1 MTIYLV
7 KPWINSELSSC
18 WLENF
23 SGRIPRRFLNSARL
37 WNGASRSDA
46 SRCLLVGPSPTSQ
59 RWLQVQIHFTPA
71 IIQTL
76 RRGGAPAS
84 ERPPDN
90 TAQREGGREGKRD
103 DDDGWIEWGKQW
115 LCLERNITNQT
126 RKLPSIS
133 LYKIYHWLY
142 PFKCFSANT
151 KMQHGAFADL
161 QRKLHHQLL
170 KEINSETILFLSLES
185 CDSH

>member
-1 MTIYLV
+1 MFIYLA
-7 KPWINSELSSC
+7 KPWIKSELSSC

-37 WNGASRSDA
+37 WNGASHSVA

-90 TAQREGGREGKRD
+90 TPPKEREGGRERWW
-103 DDDGWIEWGKQW
+103 WIEWGKQW
-115 LCLERNITNQT
+115 LCFKRNITNQT

-133 LYKIYHWLY
+133 FNFKIYHWLN
-142 PFKCFSANT
+142 PFKWFSANT
-151 KMQHGAFADL
+151 KMQHGAFTDL
-161 QRKLHHQLL
+161 QRKLYHQLL
-170 KEINSETILFLSLES
+170 K
-185 CDSH
+185 

>member
-7 KPWINSELSSC
+7 KPWIKSELSSC

-23 SGRIPRRFLNSARL
+23 SDRIPRRFLNSARL
-37 WNGASRSDA
+37 WNGASYSVA

-90 TAQREGGREGKRD
+90 TPPKEREGGREMMMMDRVRKTVVMF
-103 DDDGWIEWGKQW
+103 K
-115 LCLERNITNQT
+115 ERNITNQT
-126 RKLPSIS
+126 RKVPSIS
-133 LYKIYHWLY
+133 LYKIYHWLN

-151 KMQHGAFADL
+151 KMQHGAFTDL
-161 QRKLHHQLL
+161 QRKLCHHLL
-170 KEINSETILFLSLES
+170 KEIDSETILFLIVES
-185 CDSH
+185 SH

>member
-7 KPWINSELSSC
+7 KPWINSSC

-37 WNGASRSDA
+37 SNCASHSDA

-90 TAQREGGREGKRD
+90 TAQREGGREGGKERWWWW
-103 DDDGWIEWGKQW
+103 WIEWGKQW

-133 LYKIYHWLY
+133 LYKIYHWVY
-142 PFKCFSANT
+142 PFKCFSAILKYNT
-151 KMQHGAFADL
+151 VP
-161 QRKLHHQLL
+161 LL
-170 KEINSETILFLSLES
+170 TCNGSFITSF
-185 CDSH
+185 